1 MAVTTEFERPQRR
14 AGPAGLGIVVAG
26 DRSRDFARAR
36 RHSLLVRLLR
46 VGLPLASLVLV
57 AGYLVILLKTVG
69 FGARIA
75 GLPIPRISAENLTM
89 DNPHYEGF
97 NKDGGRYVVSADTA
111 QQDFANP
118 NVIKL
123 KGIKGTLFQPDATR
137 TNLTSVSGVFDNKA
151 NRLDLAERIK
161 VVSSNGLTADMT
173 QATVMV
179 KASTMTSS
187 EPVKVTMPSGTV
199 AARTMSLDNKTRKVA
214 FVGDVRTHIP
224 AQQAST
230 PGKAA
235 SPADAVAQ
243 AGSPSGAA
251 AKTSAKP
258 AKAAPSA
265 GLGTT
270 SGAPLDVAS
279 ERLDID
285 DLAATALFSGS
296 VQAVQGDSTVLSDRM
311 LVSYERAPQGAKA
324 AAPEAAPAASP
335 APAPPAPASATTGKV
350 KQITI
355 DTPVTMMRAGGDK
368 VTAAHADVD
377 VLRQLTILQGQV
389 VITAPPD
396 RRVTS
401 DRAEVDDQNN
411 TILLTGAVHVT
422 QGRNE
427 LRGRRILVDR
437 AAKRTHVTSPAEG
450 GGPAGHVT
458 ARLYQNKP
466 DTAGTSRKPAKP
478 AQAENAAGAGFA
490 SFKTDPNAPINV
502 DSEALDIDDVAHKAI
517 FRVAVHATQ
526 GELSI
531 NCDELTALY
540 TGSTGLL
547 PGGPAA
553 EPGKGS
559 SQLTKLE
566 ARRRVVVTSA
576 KGQKATGDW
585 ADFDPKTNTAIMGG
599 NVVLTENGNVVTG
612 TRLHIDMN
620 TGLSNIE
627 TAPGETAGLAQS
639 IAKKPP
645 KTATGAEAPQ
655 PQFKAGRPSA
665 VFYRQQAKD
674 AAAKVKGAVGSSW
687 QSTTTPSQGSGG
699 N

>member
-1 MAVTTEFERPQRR
+1 MAVTSEFERPQRR
-14 AGPAGLGIVVAG
+14 ADPAGLGIVVAA

-46 VGLPLASLVLV
+46 VGLPLASMAIV
-57 AGYLVILLKTVG
+57 AGYLFILLKTVG
-69 FGARIA
+69 FGVRIA
-75 GLPIPRISAENLTM
+75 GLPVPRISAENMTM

-97 NKDGGRYVVSADTA
+97 NKDGGRYLVSAETA

-137 TNLTSVSGVFDNKA
+137 TDLTSVSGVFDSKA
-151 NRLDLAERIK
+151 NRLDLADRIK

-199 AARTMSLDNKTRKVA
+199 DARTMSLDNKRRKVG
-214 FVGDVRTHIP
+214 FIGDVRTHIP
-224 AQQAST
+224 AQQGASA
-230 PGKAA
+230 GKVSGDAA
-235 SPADAVAQ
+235 AQ
-243 AGSPSGAA
+243 AGSPPDTAVKA
-251 AKTSAKP
+251 PAKP
-258 AKAAPSA
+258 AKVASSP
-265 GLGTT
+265 GLGA
-270 SGAPLDVAS
+270 SGGPIDIAS

-285 DLAATALFSGS
+285 DLAATALFTGS
-296 VQAVQGDSTVLSDRM
+296 VRAVQGASTVQSDRM
-311 LVSYERAPQGAKA
+311 LVSYERKQQGAKA
-324 AAPEAAPAASP
+324 AASDVAPAASP
-335 APAPPAPASATTGKV
+335 APAAPAPASATTGKV

-355 DTPVTMMRAGGDK
+355 DTPVTMTRANGDK
-368 VTAAHADVD
+368 VTAARADVD
-377 VLRQLTILQGQV
+377 VLRQLTVLQGQV

-396 RRVTS
+396 RRVTG

-427 LRGRRILVDR
+427 LHGRRILVDR
-437 AAKRTHVTSPAEG
+437 AAKRTQVTSPAEG

-466 DTAGTSRKPAKP
+466 PSTAASRKSAKP
-478 AQAENAAGAGFA
+478 AEPENAVALGFA

-502 DSEALDIDDVAHKAI
+502 DSEVLDVDDVAHKAI

-540 TGSTGLL
+540 SGSTGLL
-547 PGGPAA
+547 PEGQSA

-559 SQLTKLE
+559 SQLNKLE

-585 ADFDPKTNTAIMGG
+585 ADFDPKTNTAVMGG

-627 TAPGETAGLAQS
+627 TAPGETAGLAQAF
-639 IAKKPP
+639 AKKPP
-645 KTATGAEAPQ
+645 KTATGTEAPQ

-687 QSTTTPSQGSGG
+687 QSTTTPSQGGGG